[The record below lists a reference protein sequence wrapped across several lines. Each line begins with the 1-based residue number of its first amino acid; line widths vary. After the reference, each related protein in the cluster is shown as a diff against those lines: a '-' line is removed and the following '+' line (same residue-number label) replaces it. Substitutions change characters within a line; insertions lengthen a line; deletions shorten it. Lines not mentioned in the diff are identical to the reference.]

1 MYLHLGSDVVV
12 SQRDIVAILD
22 LETTSISKITREFLS
37 NAQKNGMVV
46 DVSDELPKSYVV
58 VGSKDKYKLYVS
70 PMSPQTLT
78 KRLNKNILIE

>member
-22 LETTSISKITREFLS
+22 LETTSISRITREFLDR
-37 NAQKNGMVV
+37 AQKSGMVI

-58 VGSKDKYKLYVS
+58 VGSGGNYKLYVS
-70 PMSPQTLT
+70 PMAPATLT
-78 KRLNKNILIE
+78 KRLNRNILVE